1 MGSLV
6 LNAYFCIGISTKF
19 KIKYQVTG
27 KDKLFTKSFI
37 FACTGNFLLF
47 LGFYQLLPVLPIYL
61 IDNFG
66 IKSSQIGVILSSYTV
81 AALLVRPFSGFLLD
95 LFKRKP
101 IYLTAY
107 GLFTLIFIGYPLAF
121 SILMFTVLRVLHG
134 MAFGMVT
141 TAGNTIVVDIMPS
154 SRRGEGLGYFGI
166 ANNIAMALGPM
177 VGIMLHEQFESWDVV
192 FYSAFASGF
201 AGFIFASL
209 IKTPV
214 KPKSVKEPLSLDRF
228 FLKNGLIAGL
238 CLMLMAI
245 PYGMTTTYIALF
257 AKESEI
263 DANLG
268 LFFSLMAVGLMI
280 SRTFS
285 GKLVDSGKILQVI
298 IGGTAVSLVAFIIFS
313 LTGIFHS
320 LTGNTVLLF
329 YGVSV
334 LIGFGYGILFPA
346 YNNLFINMAPHNR
359 RATANST
366 YLTSWDV
373 GIGIGLVL
381 GGNIGQ
387 ISSFSIAY
395 LLGAMLILISL
406 LLFLFKAA
414 PHFKRNQYQC

>member
-1 MGSLV
+1 M
-6 LNAYFCIGISTKF
+6 
-19 KIKYQVTG
+19 YQVT
-27 KDKLFTKSFI
+27 KKEKLFTGSFI

-47 LGFYQLLPVLPIYL
+47 LGFYQLMPVLPIYL

-66 IKSSQIGVILSSYTV
+66 IQSSQVGVILSSYTI
-81 AALLVRPFSGFLLD
+81 AALIVRPFSGFLLD
-95 LFKRKP
+95 MFKRKP

-107 GLFTLIFIGYPLAF
+107 ALFTLIFIGYPLAF
-121 SILMFTVLRVLHG
+121 SILMFTVLRVMHG

-166 ANNIAMALGPM
+166 ANNIAMAVGPM
-177 VGIMLHEQFESWDVV
+177 IGIMLHDYFKSWDWV
-192 FYSAFASGF
+192 FYSALASGL
-201 AGFIFASL
+201 AGFVFASL

-214 KPKSVKEPLSLDRF
+214 KPKAIKEPISLDRF
-228 FLKNGLIAGL
+228 FLKNGIVAGL

-245 PYGMTTTYIALF
+245 PYGMTTTYISLF
-257 AKESEI
+257 AKESNI
-263 DANLG
+263 SANLG
-268 LFFSLMAVGLMI
+268 VFFSLMAVGLMI

-298 IGGTAVSLVAFIIFS
+298 IGGTAVSFIAFIIFS
-313 LTGIFHS
+313 LTGIFHAKI
-320 LTGNTVLLF
+320 GNPVLLF
-329 YGVSV
+329 YGVSI

-346 YNNLFINMAPHNR
+346 YNNLFINLAPHNR

-381 GGNIGQ
+381 GGNVGQ
-387 ISSFSIAY
+387 ISSFSTAY
-395 LLGAMLILISL
+395 LLGAVLIFISL
-406 LLFLFKAA
+406 LFFTFKAA
-414 PHFKRNQYQC
+414 PHFKRNQYKS